1 MLYSLGGEKKHNY
14 EELYLSSTQDVTF
27 PTNQMECLRI
37 DYKSFAEK
45 MEG

>member
-1 MLYSLGGEKKHNY
+1 
-14 EELYLSSTQDVTF
+14 VTF

-45 MEG
+45 MEGWHEEAALQSTRFFII